1 MLCSCTSDT
10 DKPGNGNGNE
20 QTDPEHPDK
29 PMQPAEI
36 EAFCDL
42 VNTNIASLHTV
53 INAFENDDYV
63 VSFEETGNDLPEDY
77 LTYSIK
83 FNESPSV
90 NIWCRKDELSSNGV
104 PKVNA
109 AQDENG
115 KWYWT
120 MDGKWLNIGGSTV
133 SLKDNDVSPQVSV
146 RDDRWMM
153 SIDGGS
159 SWKDMAE
166 AETDRIS
173 AGEYIFSDIY
183 KKGSFLY
190 FVLDNG
196 RTIPVSTLCDIDILF
211 PDADGAVCAEGQTAK
226 IAYSIVGWDE
236 ATKVKCSC
244 DASGWEAKV
253 ESTDAS
259 TGYIVVTNTGAEG
272 DAAVTVTADNST
284 GDTISKALI
293 FEKGV
298 LTAQANAS
306 IVRGKGGVVDVE
318 ITTNV
323 DYTVNIPADASW
335 ISVVDNGT
343 KSNMRTETVKLAV
356 DKYESGPVRNATVS
370 FIVYGKEVSTIYIE
384 QTCLLDDP
392 IDFADP
398 NVKSILLNS
407 TNIDKNLDDEI
418 SYREAAEFNEFPY
431 AFRFND
437 ISITSFDEFK
447 FFTSLK
453 NIPYRLFYCCFYLES
468 ITLPENLT
476 SIGSEAF
483 YSCDDLTS
491 IDIPDGVTSIGESAF
506 YDCMNLAS
514 INLPESLTKIG
525 IQTFKDC
532 LNLTSI
538 DIPDGVTSIEDYAF
552 HNCRNLA
559 SINLPASLTKIGKST
574 FEDCSSLTSVDI
586 PDGVTSIGAGAF
598 CCSYGTNATSS
609 LASINLPKSL
619 TQIGSYAF
627 HGCRELTSIDIPDGV
642 TNIGAGAFRACT
654 NLASID
660 LPDNLTSIGDKAF
673 YGCYNLSSLD
683 LPDNLTSIGDE
694 AFYRCDNLPSTIE
707 IPCNVT
713 NIGDYAFYYCNI
725 EVIVFHPV
733 NPPTCSRLS
742 FDWSEIIK
750 IRVPREGY
758 DKYCEAYDFF
768 SIYRIESF

>member
-1 MLCSCTSDT
+1 MNMKISLLPALICLPLSFFMLCNCTSDT

-133 SLKDNDVSPQVSV
+133 SLIDNDVSPQVSV
-146 RDDRWMM
+146 KDDRWMM

-196 RTIPVSTLCDIDILF
+196 KTIPVSTLCDIDILF
-211 PDADGAVCAEGQTAK
+211 PDADGAVCAEGQTVK
-226 IAYSIVGWDE
+226 IAYNVVGWDE
-236 ATKVKCSC
+236 ATTVKCSC
-244 DASGWEAKV
+244 DASGWETKV

-272 DAAVTVTADNST
+272 DAAVTVIADNST

-356 DKYESGPVRNATVS
+356 DRYESGPAVRSATVS

-384 QTCLLDDP
+384 QTCLLDEP
-392 IDFADP
+392 IDFADSLTKEYLISSSSP
-398 NVKSILLNS
+398 YTIV
-407 TNIDKNLDDEI
+407 DKNRDGEI
-418 SYREAAEFNEFPY
+418 SYREAAEVIEFHV
-431 AFRFND
+431 RFGF
-437 ISITSFDEFK
+437 IESFDEFQ
-447 FFTSLK
+447 FFTSIESFGSDCFSRNYELNHGFNKKLK
-453 NIPYRLFYCCFYLES
+453 S
-468 ITLPENLT
+468 ITLPKSLT
-476 SIGSEAF
+476 MIPGGAF
-483 YSCDDLTS
+483 QGCSSLTS
-491 IDIPDGVTSIGESAF
+491 IDIPDGVTSIGASAF
-506 YDCMNLAS
+506 SGCRLTSIDIPDGVTIIQSGTFAGCRLTS
-514 INLPESLTKIG
+514 INIPDGVTSIGASAFSDCSSLVSIELPDGLDSIAEN
-525 IQTFKDC
+525 TFGDC
-532 LNLTSI
+532 SSLTSI
-538 DIPDGVTSIEDYAF
+538 DIPDGVTSIGARAF
-552 HNCRNLA
+552 D
-559 SINLPASLTKIGKST
+559 G
-574 FEDCSSLTSVDI
+574 CSSLTSLDI
-586 PDGVTSIGAGAF
+586 PDGVTSIGNF
-598 CCSYGTNATSS
+598 
-609 LASINLPKSL
+609 
-619 TQIGSYAF
+619 
-627 HGCRELTSIDIPDGV
+627 
-642 TNIGAGAFRACT
+642 AFRNCS
-654 NLASID
+654 NLASIK
-660 LPDNLTSIGDKAF
+660 LPHNLNGSIRLNTFLNCVNLTSINIPKGV
-673 YGCYNLSSLD
+673 
-683 LPDNLTSIGDE
+683 TSIGAE
-694 AFYRCDNLPSTIE
+694 AFYNCHNLKEITFYSVDPPTISNE
-707 IPCNVT
+707 
-713 NIGDYAFYYCNI
+713 YSYFEAAFEGCNI
-725 EVIVFHPV
+725 KTAYV
-733 NPPTCSRLS
+733 PTGSYEKYKDYLRSRRGFENTQILQ
-742 FDWSEIIK
+742 FK
-750 IRVPREGY
+750 L
-758 DKYCEAYDFF
+758 
-768 SIYRIESF
+768 

>member
-1 MLCSCTSDT
+1 MLCNCTSDT

-343 KSNMRTETVKLAV
+343 KSSMRTETVKLAV
-356 DKYESGPVRNATVS
+356 DRYESGPAVRSATVS

-384 QTCLLDDP
+384 QTCLLDEP
-392 IDFADP
+392 IDFADSLTKEYLISSSSP
-398 NVKSILLNS
+398 YTIV
-407 TNIDKNLDDEI
+407 DKNRDGEI
-418 SYREAAEFNEFPY
+418 SYREAAEVIEFHV
-431 AFRFND
+431 RFGF
-437 ISITSFDEFK
+437 IESFDEFQ
-447 FFTSLK
+447 FFTSIESFGSDCFSRNYELNHGFNKKLK
-453 NIPYRLFYCCFYLES
+453 S
-468 ITLPENLT
+468 ITLPKSLT
-476 SIGSEAF
+476 MIPGGAF
-483 YSCDDLTS
+483 QGCSSLTS
-491 IDIPDGVTSIGESAF
+491 IDIPDGVTSIGADAF
-506 YDCMNLAS
+506 AGCRLTS
-514 INLPESLTKIG
+514 INIPDGVTIIQSGTFAGCSSLTSINIPDEVTDIG
-525 IQTFKDC
+525 HNAFSSCSSLVSIELPDGLDSIAENTFGDC
-532 LNLTSI
+532 SSLTSI
-538 DIPDGVTSIEDYAF
+538 DIPDGVTSIGARAF
-552 HNCRNLA
+552 D
-559 SINLPASLTKIGKST
+559 G
-574 FEDCSSLTSVDI
+574 CSSLTSLDI
-586 PDGVTSIGAGAF
+586 PDGVTSIGNF
-598 CCSYGTNATSS
+598 
-609 LASINLPKSL
+609 
-619 TQIGSYAF
+619 
-627 HGCRELTSIDIPDGV
+627 
-642 TNIGAGAFRACT
+642 AFRNCS
-654 NLASID
+654 NLASIK
-660 LPDNLTSIGDKAF
+660 LPHNLNGSIRLNTFLNCVNLTSINIPKGV
-673 YGCYNLSSLD
+673 
-683 LPDNLTSIGDE
+683 TSISAE
-694 AFYRCDNLPSTIE
+694 AFYNCHNLKE
-707 IPCNVT
+707 IT
-713 NIGDYAFYYCNI
+713 FYS
-725 EVIVFHPV
+725 VD
-733 NPPTCSRLS
+733 PPTISNGIIGSYEAAFEGTDIKTTYVPTGSYEKYKDYLRSRRGFKNTQILQ
-742 FDWSEIIK
+742 FK
-750 IRVPREGY
+750 L
-758 DKYCEAYDFF
+758 
-768 SIYRIESF
+768 

>member
-133 SLKDNDVSPQVSV
+133 SLIDNDVSPQVSV
-146 RDDRWMM
+146 KDDRWMM

-196 RTIPVSTLCDIDILF
+196 KTIPVSTLCDIDILF
-211 PDADGAVCAEGQTAK
+211 PDADGAVCAEGQTVK
-226 IAYSIVGWDE
+226 IAYNVVGWDE
-236 ATKVKCSC
+236 ATTVKCSC
-244 DASGWEAKV
+244 DASGWETKV

-259 TGYIVVTNTGAEG
+259 TGYIVVTNTGADG

-356 DKYESGPVRNATVS
+356 DRYESGPVRNATVS

-453 NIPYRLFYCCFYLES
+453 DIPYRLFYCCFYLES

-476 SIGSEAF
+476 SIGREAF
-483 YSCDDLTS
+483 YSCNNLTS
-491 IDIPDGVTSIGESAF
+491 IDIPDGVTSIG
-506 YDCMNLAS
+506 
-514 INLPESLTKIG
+514 G
-525 IQTFKDC
+525 
-532 LNLTSI
+532 
-538 DIPDGVTSIEDYAF
+538 GAF
-552 HNCRNLA
+552 HNCGNLA
-559 SINLPASLTKIGKST
+559 SINLPASLTKIGNST

-586 PDGVTSIGAGAF
+586 PDGVTSIGASAF

-627 HGCRELTSIDIPDGV
+627 HGCIELTSIDIPDGV

-654 NLASID
+654 NLAS
-660 LPDNLTSIGDKAF
+660 
-673 YGCYNLSSLD
+673 LD
-683 LPDNLTSIGDE
+683 LPDNLTSIGDM
-694 AFYRCDNLPSTIE
+694 AFYGCRNLPSTLV

-713 NIGDYAFYYCNI
+713 SIGEQAFDSCYEI
-725 EVIVFHPV
+725 EVIEFHPV
-733 NPPTCSRLS
+733 NPPTCSNS
-742 FDWSEIIK
+742 FDWSRIIK

>member
-1 MLCSCTSDT
+1 MKISLLPALICLPLSFFMLCNCTSDT

-343 KSNMRTETVKLAV
+343 KSSMRTETVKLAV
-356 DKYESGPVRNATVS
+356 DRYESGPAVRSATVS

-384 QTCLLDDP
+384 QTCLLDEP
-392 IDFADP
+392 IDFADSLTKEYLISSSSP
-398 NVKSILLNS
+398 YTIV
-407 TNIDKNLDDEI
+407 DKNRDGEI
-418 SYREAAEFNEFPY
+418 SYREAAEVIEFHV
-431 AFRFND
+431 RFGF
-437 ISITSFDEFK
+437 IESFDEFQ
-447 FFTSLK
+447 FFTSIESFGSDCFSRNYELNHGFNKKLK
-453 NIPYRLFYCCFYLES
+453 S
-468 ITLPENLT
+468 ITLPKSLT
-476 SIGSEAF
+476 MIPGGAF
-483 YSCDDLTS
+483 QGCSSLTS
-491 IDIPDGVTSIGESAF
+491 IDIPDGVTSIGADAF
-506 YDCMNLAS
+506 AGCRLTS
-514 INLPESLTKIG
+514 INIPDGVTIIQSGTFAGCSSLTSINIPDEVTDIG
-525 IQTFKDC
+525 HNAFSSCSSLVSIELPDGLDSIAENTFGDC
-532 LNLTSI
+532 SSLTSI
-538 DIPDGVTSIEDYAF
+538 DIPDGVTSIGARAF
-552 HNCRNLA
+552 D
-559 SINLPASLTKIGKST
+559 G
-574 FEDCSSLTSVDI
+574 CSSLTSLDI
-586 PDGVTSIGAGAF
+586 PDGVTSIGNF
-598 CCSYGTNATSS
+598 
-609 LASINLPKSL
+609 
-619 TQIGSYAF
+619 
-627 HGCRELTSIDIPDGV
+627 
-642 TNIGAGAFRACT
+642 AFRNCS
-654 NLASID
+654 NLASIK
-660 LPDNLTSIGDKAF
+660 LPHNLNGSIRLNTFLNCVNLTSINIPKGV
-673 YGCYNLSSLD
+673 
-683 LPDNLTSIGDE
+683 TSISAE
-694 AFYRCDNLPSTIE
+694 AFYNCHNLKE
-707 IPCNVT
+707 IT
-713 NIGDYAFYYCNI
+713 FYS
-725 EVIVFHPV
+725 VD
-733 NPPTCSRLS
+733 PPTISNGIIGSYEAAFEGTDIKTTYVPTGSYEKYKDYLRSRRGFKNTQILQ
-742 FDWSEIIK
+742 FK
-750 IRVPREGY
+750 L
-758 DKYCEAYDFF
+758 
-768 SIYRIESF
+768 

>member
-1 MLCSCTSDT
+1 MKISLLPALICLPLSFFMLCNCTSDT

-133 SLKDNDVSPQVSV
+133 SLIDNDVSPQVSV
-146 RDDRWMM
+146 KDDRWMM
-153 SIDGGS
+153 SIDGGF

-356 DKYESGPVRNATVS
+356 DRYESGPAVRSATVS

-384 QTCLLDDP
+384 QTCLLDEP
-392 IDFADP
+392 IDFADSLTKEYLISSSSP
-398 NVKSILLNS
+398 YTIV
-407 TNIDKNLDDEI
+407 DKNRDGEI
-418 SYREAAEFNEFPY
+418 SYREAAEVIEFHV
-431 AFRFND
+431 RFGF
-437 ISITSFDEFK
+437 IESFDEFR
-447 FFTSLK
+447 FFTSAESFGSDCFHGNYELNHGVNKKLK
-453 NIPYRLFYCCFYLES
+453 S
-468 ITLPENLT
+468 ITLPKSLT
-476 SIGSEAF
+476 MIPRRAF
-483 YSCDDLTS
+483 SGCSSLTS
-491 IDIPDGVTSIGESAF
+491 IDIPDGVTSIGASAF
-506 YDCMNLAS
+506 AGCSLTSIDIPDGVTIIQSGTFAGCNLTS
-514 INLPESLTKIG
+514 INIPDGVTSIGASAFSDCSSLVSIELPDGLDSIAEN
-525 IQTFKDC
+525 TFGDC
-532 LNLTSI
+532 SSLTSI
-538 DIPDGVTSIEDYAF
+538 DIPDGVTSIGARAF
-552 HNCRNLA
+552 D
-559 SINLPASLTKIGKST
+559 G
-574 FEDCSSLTSVDI
+574 CSSLTSLDI
-586 PDGVTSIGAGAF
+586 PDGVTSIGNF
-598 CCSYGTNATSS
+598 
-609 LASINLPKSL
+609 
-619 TQIGSYAF
+619 
-627 HGCRELTSIDIPDGV
+627 
-642 TNIGAGAFRACT
+642 AFRNCS
-654 NLASID
+654 NLASIK
-660 LPDNLTSIGDKAF
+660 LPHNLNGSIRLNTFLNCVNLTSINIPKGV
-673 YGCYNLSSLD
+673 
-683 LPDNLTSIGDE
+683 TSISAE
-694 AFYRCDNLPSTIE
+694 AFYNCHNLKE
-707 IPCNVT
+707 IT
-713 NIGDYAFYYCNI
+713 FYS
-725 EVIVFHPV
+725 VD
-733 NPPTCSRLS
+733 PPTISNGVIGSYEAAFEGTDIKTTYVPTGSYEKYKTYLRSRYG
-742 FDWSEIIK
+742 FGNTQII
-750 IRVPREGY
+750 E
-758 DKYCEAYDFF
+758 F
-768 SIYRIESF
+768 

>member
-1 MLCSCTSDT
+1 MKISLLPALICLPLSFFMLCSCTSDT

-29 PMQPAEI
+29 PMQPDEI

-133 SLKDNDVSPQVSV
+133 SLIDNDVSPQVSV
-146 RDDRWMM
+146 KDDRWMM
-153 SIDGGS
+153 SIDGSS

-196 RTIPVSTLCDIDILF
+196 KTIPVSTLCDIDILF

-356 DKYESGPVRNATVS
+356 DRYESGPAVRSATVS
-370 FIVYGKEVSTIYIE
+370 FIVYGKEVSTVYIE
-384 QTCLLDDP
+384 QTCLLDEP
-392 IDFADP
+392 IDFADSLTKEYLISSSSP
-398 NVKSILLNS
+398 YTIV
-407 TNIDKNLDDEI
+407 DKNRDGEI
-418 SYREAAEFNEFPY
+418 SYREAAEVTKFNV
-431 AFRFND
+431 RFGF
-437 ISITSFDEFK
+437 IESFDEFR
-447 FFTSLK
+447 FFTSAESFGSDCFSGNYELNHGFNKKLK
-453 NIPYRLFYCCFYLES
+453 S
-468 ITLPENLT
+468 ITLPKSLT
-476 SIGSEAF
+476 MIPGGAF
-483 YSCDDLTS
+483 CGCSSLTS
-491 IDIPDGVTSIGESAF
+491 IDIPDGVTSIGADAF
-506 YDCMNLAS
+506 AGCSLTS
-514 INLPESLTKIG
+514 INIPDGVTIIQSGTFGGCSSLTSINIPDGVTDIG
-525 IQTFKDC
+525 YNAFAGCSSLVSIELPDGLDSIAENTFGNC
-532 LNLTSI
+532 SSLVSI
-538 DIPDGVTSIEDYAF
+538 DIPDGVTSIGARAF
-552 HNCRNLA
+552 
-559 SINLPASLTKIGKST
+559 SG
-574 FEDCSSLTSVDI
+574 CSSLTSLDI
-586 PDGVTSIGAGAF
+586 PDGVTSIGDF
-598 CCSYGTNATSS
+598 
-609 LASINLPKSL
+609 
-619 TQIGSYAF
+619 
-627 HGCRELTSIDIPDGV
+627 
-642 TNIGAGAFRACT
+642 AFRNCS
-654 NLASID
+654 NLASIK
-660 LPDNLTSIGDKAF
+660 LPHNLNGPIGLNTFLNCVNLTSINIPKGV
-673 YGCYNLSSLD
+673 
-683 LPDNLTSIGDE
+683 TSIGAE
-694 AFYRCDNLPSTIE
+694 AFYNCHNLKE
-707 IPCNVT
+707 IT
-713 NIGDYAFYYCNI
+713 FYS
-725 EVIVFHPV
+725 VD
-733 NPPTCSRLS
+733 PPTISNGVIGRFEAAFEGTDIKTTYVPTGSYEKYKTYLRSRYG
-742 FDWSEIIK
+742 FGNTQII
-750 IRVPREGY
+750 E
-758 DKYCEAYDFF
+758 F
-768 SIYRIESF
+768 

>member
-1 MLCSCTSDT
+1 MLCNCTSDT

-343 KSNMRTETVKLAV
+343 KSSMRTETVKLAV
-356 DKYESGPVRNATVS
+356 DRYESGPAVRSATVS

-384 QTCLLDDP
+384 QTCLLDEP
-392 IDFADP
+392 IDFADSLTKEYLISSSSP
-398 NVKSILLNS
+398 YTIV
-407 TNIDKNLDDEI
+407 DKNRDGEI
-418 SYREAAEFNEFPY
+418 SYREAAEVIEFHV
-431 AFRFND
+431 RFGF
-437 ISITSFDEFK
+437 IESFDEFQ
-447 FFTSLK
+447 FFTSIESFGSDCFSRNYELNHGFNKKLK
-453 NIPYRLFYCCFYLES
+453 S
-468 ITLPENLT
+468 ITLPKSLT
-476 SIGSEAF
+476 MIPGGAF
-483 YSCDDLTS
+483 QGCSSLTS
-491 IDIPDGVTSIGESAF
+491 IDIPDGVTSIGASAF
-506 YDCMNLAS
+506 AGCRLTSIDIPDGVTIIQSGTFAGCRLTS
-514 INLPESLTKIG
+514 INIPDGVTSIGASAFSDCSSLVSIELPDGLDSIAEN
-525 IQTFKDC
+525 TFGDC
-532 LNLTSI
+532 SSLTSI
-538 DIPDGVTSIEDYAF
+538 DIPDGVTSIGARAF
-552 HNCRNLA
+552 D
-559 SINLPASLTKIGKST
+559 G
-574 FEDCSSLTSVDI
+574 CSSLTSLDI
-586 PDGVTSIGAGAF
+586 PDGVTSIGNF
-598 CCSYGTNATSS
+598 
-609 LASINLPKSL
+609 
-619 TQIGSYAF
+619 
-627 HGCRELTSIDIPDGV
+627 
-642 TNIGAGAFRACT
+642 AFRNCS
-654 NLASID
+654 NLASIK
-660 LPDNLTSIGDKAF
+660 LPHNLNGPIGLNTFLNCVNLTSINIPKGV
-673 YGCYNLSSLD
+673 
-683 LPDNLTSIGDE
+683 TSIAAE
-694 AFYRCDNLPSTIE
+694 AFYNCHNLKE
-707 IPCNVT
+707 IT
-713 NIGDYAFYYCNI
+713 FYS
-725 EVIVFHPV
+725 VD
-733 NPPTCSRLS
+733 PPTISNGIIGSYEAAFEGTDIKTTYVPTGSYEKYKDYLRSRRGFKNTQILQ
-742 FDWSEIIK
+742 FK
-750 IRVPREGY
+750 L
-758 DKYCEAYDFF
+758 
-768 SIYRIESF
+768 

>member
-1 MLCSCTSDT
+1 
-10 DKPGNGNGNE
+10 
-20 QTDPEHPDK
+20 
-29 PMQPAEI
+29 MQPAEI

-146 RDDRWMM
+146 KDDRWMM

-196 RTIPVSTLCDIDILF
+196 KTIPVSTLCDIDILF
-211 PDADGAVCAEGQTAK
+211 PDADGAVCAEGQTVK
-226 IAYSIVGWDE
+226 IAYNVVGWDE
-236 ATKVKCSC
+236 ATTVKCSC
-244 DASGWEAKV
+244 DASGWETKV
-253 ESTDAS
+253 ETTDAS
-259 TGYIVVTNTGAEG
+259 TGYIVVTNTGADG

-343 KSNMRTETVKLAV
+343 KSSMRTETVKLAV
-356 DKYESGPVRNATVS
+356 DRYESGPAVRSATVS
-370 FIVYGKEVSTIYIE
+370 FVVYGKEVSTIYIE
-384 QTCLLDDP
+384 QTCLLDEP
-392 IDFADP
+392 IDFADSLTKEYLISSSSP
-398 NVKSILLNS
+398 YTIV
-407 TNIDKNLDDEI
+407 DKNRDGEI
-418 SYREAAEFNEFPY
+418 SYREAAEVIEFHV
-431 AFRFND
+431 RFGF
-437 ISITSFDEFK
+437 IESFDEFQ
-447 FFTSLK
+447 FFTSIESFGSDCFSRNYELNHGFNKKLK
-453 NIPYRLFYCCFYLES
+453 S
-468 ITLPENLT
+468 ITLPKSLT
-476 SIGSEAF
+476 MIPGGAF
-483 YSCDDLTS
+483 QGCSSLTS
-491 IDIPDGVTSIGESAF
+491 IDIPDGVTSIGADAFAGCSLTSIDIPDGVTIIQSGTFAGCNLTSINIPDGVTSIGASAF
-506 YDCMNLAS
+506 SDCSSLVS
-514 INLPESLTKIG
+514 IELPDGLDSIAEN
-525 IQTFKDC
+525 TFGDC
-532 LNLTSI
+532 SSLTSI
-538 DIPDGVTSIEDYAF
+538 DIPDGVTSIGARAF
-552 HNCRNLA
+552 D
-559 SINLPASLTKIGKST
+559 G
-574 FEDCSSLTSVDI
+574 CSSLTSLDI
-586 PDGVTSIGAGAF
+586 PDGVTSIGNF
-598 CCSYGTNATSS
+598 
-609 LASINLPKSL
+609 
-619 TQIGSYAF
+619 
-627 HGCRELTSIDIPDGV
+627 
-642 TNIGAGAFRACT
+642 AFRNCS
-654 NLASID
+654 NLASIK
-660 LPDNLTSIGDKAF
+660 LPHNLNGPIGLNTFLNCVNLTSINIPKGVT
-673 YGCYNLSSLD
+673 G
-683 LPDNLTSIGDE
+683 IGAE
-694 AFYRCDNLPSTIE
+694 AFYNCHNLKEITFYSVDPPTISNE
-707 IPCNVT
+707 YSV
-713 NIGDYAFYYCNI
+713 YFEAAFEGCNI
-725 EVIVFHPV
+725 KTAYV
-733 NPPTCSRLS
+733 PTGSYEKYKDYLRSRRG
-742 FDWSEIIK
+742 FENTQII
-750 IRVPREGY
+750 E
-758 DKYCEAYDFF
+758 F
-768 SIYRIESF
+768 

>member
-1 MLCSCTSDT
+1 MLCNCTSDT

-133 SLKDNDVSPQVSV
+133 SLIDNDVSPQVSV
-146 RDDRWMM
+146 KDDRWMM
-153 SIDGGS
+153 SIDGGF

-356 DKYESGPVRNATVS
+356 DRYESGPAVRSATVS

-384 QTCLLDDP
+384 QTCLLDEP
-392 IDFADP
+392 IDFADSLTKEYLISSSSP
-398 NVKSILLNS
+398 YTIV
-407 TNIDKNLDDEI
+407 DKNRDGEI
-418 SYREAAEFNEFPY
+418 SYREAAEVIEFHV
-431 AFRFND
+431 RFGF
-437 ISITSFDEFK
+437 IESFDEFR
-447 FFTSLK
+447 FFTSAESFGSDCFHGNYELNHGVNKKLK
-453 NIPYRLFYCCFYLES
+453 S
-468 ITLPENLT
+468 ITLPKSLT
-476 SIGSEAF
+476 MIPRRAF
-483 YSCDDLTS
+483 SGCSSLTS
-491 IDIPDGVTSIGESAF
+491 IDIPDGVTSIGASAF
-506 YDCMNLAS
+506 AGCSLTSIDIPDGVTIIQSGTFAGCNLTS
-514 INLPESLTKIG
+514 INIPDGVTSIGASAFSDCSSLVSIELPDGLDSIAEN
-525 IQTFKDC
+525 TFGDC
-532 LNLTSI
+532 SSLTSI
-538 DIPDGVTSIEDYAF
+538 DIPDGVTSIGARAF
-552 HNCRNLA
+552 D
-559 SINLPASLTKIGKST
+559 G
-574 FEDCSSLTSVDI
+574 CSSLTSLDI
-586 PDGVTSIGAGAF
+586 PDGVTSIGNF
-598 CCSYGTNATSS
+598 
-609 LASINLPKSL
+609 
-619 TQIGSYAF
+619 
-627 HGCRELTSIDIPDGV
+627 
-642 TNIGAGAFRACT
+642 AFRNCS
-654 NLASID
+654 NLASIK
-660 LPDNLTSIGDKAF
+660 LPHNLNGSIRLNTFLNCVNLTSINIPKGV
-673 YGCYNLSSLD
+673 
-683 LPDNLTSIGDE
+683 TSISAE
-694 AFYRCDNLPSTIE
+694 AFYNCHNLKE
-707 IPCNVT
+707 IT
-713 NIGDYAFYYCNI
+713 FYS
-725 EVIVFHPV
+725 VD
-733 NPPTCSRLS
+733 PPTISNGVIGSYEAAFEGTDIKTTYVPTGSYEKYKTYLRSRYG
-742 FDWSEIIK
+742 FGNTQII
-750 IRVPREGY
+750 E
-758 DKYCEAYDFF
+758 F
-768 SIYRIESF
+768 

>member
-146 RDDRWMM
+146 KDDRWMM

-196 RTIPVSTLCDIDILF
+196 KTIPVSTLCDIDILF
-211 PDADGAVCAEGQTAK
+211 PDADGAVCAEGQTVK
-226 IAYSIVGWDE
+226 IAYNVVGWDE
-236 ATKVKCSC
+236 ATTVKCSC
-244 DASGWEAKV
+244 DASGWETKV
-253 ESTDAS
+253 ETTDAS
-259 TGYIVVTNTGAEG
+259 TGYIVVTNTGADG

-343 KSNMRTETVKLAV
+343 KSSMRTETVKLAV
-356 DKYESGPVRNATVS
+356 DRYESGPAVRSATVS
-370 FIVYGKEVSTIYIE
+370 FVVYGKEVSTIYIE
-384 QTCLLDDP
+384 QTCLLDEP
-392 IDFADP
+392 IDFADSLTKEYLISSSSP
-398 NVKSILLNS
+398 YTIV
-407 TNIDKNLDDEI
+407 DKNRDGEI
-418 SYREAAEFNEFPY
+418 SYREAAEVIEFHV
-431 AFRFND
+431 RFGF
-437 ISITSFDEFK
+437 IESFDEFQ
-447 FFTSLK
+447 FFTSIESFGSDCFSRNYELNHGFNKKLK
-453 NIPYRLFYCCFYLES
+453 S
-468 ITLPENLT
+468 ITLPKSLT
-476 SIGSEAF
+476 MIPGGAF
-483 YSCDDLTS
+483 QGCSSLTS
-491 IDIPDGVTSIGESAF
+491 IDIPDGVTSIGADAFAGCSLTSIDIPDGVTIIQSGTFAGCNLTSINIPDGVTSIGASAF
-506 YDCMNLAS
+506 SDCSSLVS
-514 INLPESLTKIG
+514 IELPDGLDSIAEN
-525 IQTFKDC
+525 TFGDC
-532 LNLTSI
+532 SSLTSI
-538 DIPDGVTSIEDYAF
+538 DIPDGVTSIGARAF
-552 HNCRNLA
+552 D
-559 SINLPASLTKIGKST
+559 G
-574 FEDCSSLTSVDI
+574 CSSLTSLDI
-586 PDGVTSIGAGAF
+586 PDGVTSIGNF
-598 CCSYGTNATSS
+598 
-609 LASINLPKSL
+609 
-619 TQIGSYAF
+619 
-627 HGCRELTSIDIPDGV
+627 
-642 TNIGAGAFRACT
+642 AFRNCS
-654 NLASID
+654 NLASIK
-660 LPDNLTSIGDKAF
+660 LPHNLNGPIGLNTFLNCVNLTSINIPKGVT
-673 YGCYNLSSLD
+673 G
-683 LPDNLTSIGDE
+683 IGAE
-694 AFYRCDNLPSTIE
+694 AFYNCHNLKEITFYSVDPPTISNE
-707 IPCNVT
+707 YSV
-713 NIGDYAFYYCNI
+713 YFEAAFEGCNI
-725 EVIVFHPV
+725 KTAYV
-733 NPPTCSRLS
+733 PTGSYEKYKDYLRSRRG
-742 FDWSEIIK
+742 FENTQII
-750 IRVPREGY
+750 E
-758 DKYCEAYDFF
+758 F
-768 SIYRIESF
+768 

>member
-1 MLCSCTSDT
+1 MNMKISLLPALICLPLSFFMLCNCTSDT

-133 SLKDNDVSPQVSV
+133 SLIDNDVSPQVSV
-146 RDDRWMM
+146 KDDRWMM

-196 RTIPVSTLCDIDILF
+196 KTIPVSTLCDIDILF
-211 PDADGAVCAEGQTAK
+211 PDADGAVCAEGQTVK
-226 IAYSIVGWDE
+226 IAYNIVGWDE
-236 ATKVKCSC
+236 ATTVKCSC
-244 DASGWEAKV
+244 DASGWETKV
-253 ESTDAS
+253 ETTDAS
-259 TGYIVVTNTGAEG
+259 TGYIVVTNTGADG

-343 KSNMRTETVKLAV
+343 KSSMRTETVKLAV
-356 DKYESGPVRNATVS
+356 DRYESGPAVRSATVS

-384 QTCLLDDP
+384 QTCLLDEP
-392 IDFADP
+392 IDFADSLTKEYLISSSSP
-398 NVKSILLNS
+398 YTIV
-407 TNIDKNLDDEI
+407 DKNRDGEI
-418 SYREAAEFNEFPY
+418 SYREAAEVIEFHV
-431 AFRFND
+431 RFGF
-437 ISITSFDEFK
+437 IESFDEFQ
-447 FFTSLK
+447 FFTSIESFGSDCFSRNYELNHGFNKKLK
-453 NIPYRLFYCCFYLES
+453 S
-468 ITLPENLT
+468 ITLPKSLT
-476 SIGSEAF
+476 RIPGGAF
-483 YSCDDLTS
+483 EGCRSLTS
-491 IDIPDGVTSIGESAF
+491 IDIPDGVTSIGADAFAGCSLTSIDIPDGVTIIQSGTFAGCRMTSINIPDGVTSIGASAF
-506 YDCMNLAS
+506 SDCSSLVS
-514 INLPESLTKIG
+514 IELPDGLDSIAEN
-525 IQTFKDC
+525 TFGDC
-532 LNLTSI
+532 SSLTSI
-538 DIPDGVTSIEDYAF
+538 DIPDGVTSIGARAF
-552 HNCRNLA
+552 D
-559 SINLPASLTKIGKST
+559 G
-574 FEDCSSLTSVDI
+574 CSSLTSLDI
-586 PDGVTSIGAGAF
+586 PDGVTSIGNF
-598 CCSYGTNATSS
+598 
-609 LASINLPKSL
+609 
-619 TQIGSYAF
+619 
-627 HGCRELTSIDIPDGV
+627 
-642 TNIGAGAFRACT
+642 AFRNCS
-654 NLASID
+654 NLASIK
-660 LPDNLTSIGDKAF
+660 LPHNLNGSIRLNTFLNCVNLTSINIPKGV
-673 YGCYNLSSLD
+673 
-683 LPDNLTSIGDE
+683 TSIGAE
-694 AFYRCDNLPSTIE
+694 AFYNCHNLKEITFYSVDPPTISNE
-707 IPCNVT
+707 
-713 NIGDYAFYYCNI
+713 YSYFEAAFEGCNI
-725 EVIVFHPV
+725 KTAYV
-733 NPPTCSRLS
+733 PTGSYEKYKDYLRSRRG
-742 FDWSEIIK
+742 FENTQII
-750 IRVPREGY
+750 E
-758 DKYCEAYDFF
+758 F
-768 SIYRIESF
+768 

>member
-1 MLCSCTSDT
+1 MNMKISLLPALICLPLSFFMLCSCTSDT

-183 KKGSFLY
+183 KKDSFLY

-196 RTIPVSTLCDIDILF
+196 KTIPVSTLCDIDILF

-236 ATKVKCSC
+236 ATTVKCSC
-244 DASGWEAKV
+244 DASGWETKV
-253 ESTDAS
+253 ETTDAS
-259 TGYIVVTNTGAEG
+259 TGYIVVTNTGADG

-343 KSNMRTETVKLAV
+343 KSSMRTETVKLAV
-356 DKYESGPVRNATVS
+356 DRYESGPAVRSATVS
-370 FIVYGKEVSTIYIE
+370 FVVYGKEVSTVYIE
-384 QTCLLDDP
+384 QTCLLDEP
-392 IDFADP
+392 IDFADSLTKEYLISSSSP
-398 NVKSILLNS
+398 YTIV
-407 TNIDKNLDDEI
+407 DKNRDGEI
-418 SYREAAEFNEFPY
+418 SYREAAEVIEFHV
-431 AFRFND
+431 RFGF
-437 ISITSFDEFK
+437 IESFDEFR
-447 FFTSLK
+447 FFTSAESFGSDCFSGNYELNHGVNKKLK
-453 NIPYRLFYCCFYLES
+453 S
-468 ITLPENLT
+468 ITLPKSLT
-476 SIGSEAF
+476 MIPGSAF
-483 YSCDDLTS
+483 NGCSSLTS
-491 IDIPDGVTSIGESAF
+491 IDIPDGVTSIGAF
-506 YDCMNLAS
+506 AFGGCSSLTS
-514 INLPESLTKIG
+514 INIPDGVTIIKYGTFGGCSSLTSINIPDGVTDIG
-525 IQTFKDC
+525 YTAFAGCSSLVSIELPDGLDSIAENTFKNC
-532 LNLTSI
+532 SSLVSI
-538 DIPDGVTSIEDYAF
+538 DIPDGVTSIGAF
-552 HNCRNLA
+552 AFSNCSNLA
-559 SINLPASLTKIGKST
+559 SIKLPHNLNGSIRQNT
-574 FEDCSSLTSVDI
+574 FLNCV
-586 PDGVTSIGAGAF
+586 
-598 CCSYGTNATSS
+598 
-609 LASINLPKSL
+609 
-619 TQIGSYAF
+619 
-627 HGCRELTSIDIPDGV
+627 
-642 TNIGAGAFRACT
+642 
-654 NLASID
+654 
-660 LPDNLTSIGDKAF
+660 NLTSINIPKGV
-673 YGCYNLSSLD
+673 SSI
-683 LPDNLTSIGDE
+683 SCE
-694 AFYRCDNLPSTIE
+694 AFYNCHSLEE
-707 IPCNVT
+707 IT
-713 NIGDYAFYYCNI
+713 FYS
-725 EVIVFHPV
+725 V
-733 NPPTCSRLS
+733 NPPSIGNEYSVYFEAAFEGCNIKTAYVPTGSYEKYKDYLRSRRGFENTQILQ
-742 FDWSEIIK
+742 FK
-750 IRVPREGY
+750 L
-758 DKYCEAYDFF
+758 
-768 SIYRIESF
+768 

>member
-1 MLCSCTSDT
+1 MNMKISLLPALICLPLSFFMLCSCTSDT

-146 RDDRWMM
+146 KDDRWMM

-196 RTIPVSTLCDIDILF
+196 KTIPVSTLCDIDILF
-211 PDADGAVCAEGQTAK
+211 PDADGAVCAEGQTVK
-226 IAYSIVGWDE
+226 IAYNVVGWDE
-236 ATKVKCSC
+236 ATTVKCSC
-244 DASGWEAKV
+244 DASGWETKV
-253 ESTDAS
+253 ETTDAS
-259 TGYIVVTNTGAEG
+259 TGYIVVTNTGADG

-343 KSNMRTETVKLAV
+343 KSSMRTETVKLAV
-356 DKYESGPVRNATVS
+356 DRYESGPAVRSATVS
-370 FIVYGKEVSTIYIE
+370 FVVYGKEVSTIYIE
-384 QTCLLDDP
+384 QTCLLDEP
-392 IDFADP
+392 IDFADSLTKEYLISSSSP
-398 NVKSILLNS
+398 YTIV
-407 TNIDKNLDDEI
+407 DKNRDGEI
-418 SYREAAEFNEFPY
+418 SYREAAEVIEFHV
-431 AFRFND
+431 RFGF
-437 ISITSFDEFK
+437 IESFDEFQ
-447 FFTSLK
+447 FFTSIESFGSDCFSRNYELNHGFNKKLK
-453 NIPYRLFYCCFYLES
+453 S
-468 ITLPENLT
+468 ITLPKSLT
-476 SIGSEAF
+476 MIPGGAF
-483 YSCDDLTS
+483 QGCSSLTS
-491 IDIPDGVTSIGESAF
+491 IDIPDGVTSIGADAFAGCSLTSIDIPDGVTIIQSGTFAGCNLTSINIPDGVTSIGASAF
-506 YDCMNLAS
+506 SDCSSLVS
-514 INLPESLTKIG
+514 IELPDGLDSIAEN
-525 IQTFKDC
+525 TFGDC
-532 LNLTSI
+532 SSLTSI
-538 DIPDGVTSIEDYAF
+538 DIPDGVTSIGARAF
-552 HNCRNLA
+552 D
-559 SINLPASLTKIGKST
+559 G
-574 FEDCSSLTSVDI
+574 CSSLTSLDI
-586 PDGVTSIGAGAF
+586 PDGVTSIGNF
-598 CCSYGTNATSS
+598 
-609 LASINLPKSL
+609 
-619 TQIGSYAF
+619 
-627 HGCRELTSIDIPDGV
+627 
-642 TNIGAGAFRACT
+642 AFRNCS
-654 NLASID
+654 NLASIK
-660 LPDNLTSIGDKAF
+660 LPHNLNGPIGLNTFLNCVNLTSINIPKGVT
-673 YGCYNLSSLD
+673 G
-683 LPDNLTSIGDE
+683 IGAE
-694 AFYRCDNLPSTIE
+694 AFYNCHNLKEITFYSVDPPTISNE
-707 IPCNVT
+707 YSV
-713 NIGDYAFYYCNI
+713 YFEAAFEGCNI
-725 EVIVFHPV
+725 KTAYV
-733 NPPTCSRLS
+733 PTGSYEKYKDYLRSRRG
-742 FDWSEIIK
+742 FENTQII
-750 IRVPREGY
+750 E
-758 DKYCEAYDFF
+758 F
-768 SIYRIESF
+768 